1 MKFPALRRQVV
12 SASISILL
20 LLVVGGLAVT
30 SFVRCID
37 IPVVVWLLIATAYV
51 TSGYRRMR
59 QPDTVSCAIAICV
72 DHWSKLLFVVV
83 VGVLL
88 WPVRRLAVSMALL
101 VVGR

>member
-12 SASISILL
+12 SASIAILL
-20 LLVVGGLAVT
+20 LLAASGLVVGAV
-30 SFVRCID
+30 VHCID
-37 IPVVVWLLIATAYV
+37 IPVLVWFLLSLAYFAV
-51 TSGYRRMR
+51 GIRRMR
-59 QPDTVSCAIAICV
+59 RPDTVSCAIAICV